1 MNEFEYKNGNDAA
14 GHPGNDD
21 DRNRA
26 NNEKEIEVTA
36 IEKELE
42 DSSYHYAGD
51 PYGQENAG
59 ENGQKEQKNGRYRY
73 QGQSVGQDQYGD
85 GFDSEN
91 GYGSEETSGR
101 GRVWQNPED
110 RRRKNRALGGKAAKF
125 AGAALLFGLVAGVGF
140 TGVTVVKDRF
150 FPSRSVKIETTTVD
164 NSKNNSKNNG
174 GAVSADTDISKIVE
188 GVMPS
193 VVSITSKMQTTGFYG
208 FGVQESEGAG
218 SGFILAKTDDN
229 LMIAT
234 NNHVISGANSLT
246 VGFADG
252 STAAAT
258 IVGADAD
265 ADLAVISVKIKDIS
279 DETLS
284 KIKIAVLGDS
294 DDLQVGESVIA
305 IGNAL
310 GYGQSVTTGVIS
322 AKNREVSFTD
332 GTMTLLQTDAAINPG
347 NSGGVLVDLEGHVV
361 GINNAKLEDTSVEGM
376 GYAIP
381 IATAQTVLTDIMNAK
396 TIPAGENAYLG
407 IIGKTMDTQYS
418 SALGIPSGIYVTQV
432 VKGSPAEKAGIA
444 AGDVITGFDGN
455 SVSTMEGLK
464 SKISVKEAGTKVKI
478 TLKRANQNGEYEE
491 QTVKVTLGKEKDYEK
506 QTKQQQDS
514 TENTQQQS
522 TQQGEYGTD
531 PYDGYNYGNG
541 SQGNGGYYDPF
552 EYFFN

>member
-1 MNEFEYKNGNDAA
+1 MNEFEYKNGNDA
-14 GHPGNDD
+14 GGYSGNDE
-21 DRNRA
+21 DRNRM

-42 DSSYHYAGD
+42 DGSYHYAGD

-73 QGQSVGQDQYGD
+73 QEPYRSQEQYGA

-522 TQQGEYGTD
+522 TQQGEYGTG